1 MVRKTAAK
9 KPTPRKAKKA
19 AQKVARKKPARKAT
33 PKRPSK
39 PAFGRP
45 GTAGKAD
52 GNAPVKA
59 WIAAVRPEHRPIVQK
74 LDKLI
79 AGAVPGV
86 RRALKWSS
94 PMYGLPGKG
103 WFASMASFKN
113 YVSLVFF
120 KGADLTP
127 PPPFGEGKD
136 MRRINIETIDQVDEK
151 LFRAWIEQ
159 ASSRPGWGK
168 VE

>member
-1 MVRKTAAK
+1 MVQKKAVKKAAK
-9 KPTPRKAKKA
+9 KIPRKSAKKA
-19 AQKVARKKPARKAT
+19 SKT
-33 PKRPSK
+33 PS
-39 PAFGRP
+39 FGRP
-45 GTAGKAD
+45 GTAGKAE
-52 GNAPVKA
+52 GSAGVKA
-59 WIAAVRPEHRPIVQK
+59 WMASVKPEHRPIAKK
-74 LDKLI
+74 LDRLI
-79 AGAVPGV
+79 EETVPGV
-86 RRALKWSS
+86 RRAVKWSS

-113 YVSLVFF
+113 YVALAFF
-120 KGADLTP
+120 KGAALSP
-127 PPPFGEGKD
+127 PPPFGEGKE